1 MKHIEKYRIGFGL
14 LIIIFTVYDSYINKS
29 ERLIPSY
36 GLVIIAGLYAIIYY
50 FAKLKK

>member
-1 MKHIEKYRIGFGL
+1 MKHIEKFRIVFGL

-29 ERLIPSY
+29 ERLLPTY
-36 GLVIIAGLYAIIYY
+36 GLVVIAGLYAILYY